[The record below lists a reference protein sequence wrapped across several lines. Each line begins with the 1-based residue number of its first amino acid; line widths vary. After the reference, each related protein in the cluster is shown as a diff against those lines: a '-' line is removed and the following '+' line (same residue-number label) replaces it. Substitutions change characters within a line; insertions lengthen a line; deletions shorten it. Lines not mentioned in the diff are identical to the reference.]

1 LGGAELINS
10 TQRYLLRLQ
19 ARVTELLQAGTA
31 LSEVPDAAALPE
43 YANWDQYDIIH
54 RRNASILFLRLERA
68 LLLEQGTAKP

>member
-1 LGGAELINS
+1 
-10 TQRYLLRLQ
+10 
-19 ARVTELLQAGTA
+19 LQAGTA